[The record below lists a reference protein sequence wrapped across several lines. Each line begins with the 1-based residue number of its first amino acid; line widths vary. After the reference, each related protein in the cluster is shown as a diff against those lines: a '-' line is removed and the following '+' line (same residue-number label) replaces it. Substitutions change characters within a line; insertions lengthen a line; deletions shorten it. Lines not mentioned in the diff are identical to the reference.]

1 VRAVKGK
8 NEKLSLI
15 SSQEA
20 KIFNKIEEDG
30 FVGLNSMSERENFLA
45 DDLYKR
51 DILKKVKRDNTI
63 GYKIFKKEVQ

>member
-1 VRAVKGK
+1 
-8 NEKLSLI
+8 
-15 SSQEA
+15 
-20 KIFNKIEEDG
+20 
-30 FVGLNSMSERENFLA
+30 MSERENFLA